1 LSKCDRILDEIEGI
15 EGEYLG
21 KQVEIKIPGETL
33 QICGF
38 LVDD

>member
-1 LSKCDRILDEIEGI
+1 MSKCDRILDEIEGI

-21 KQVEIKIPGETL
+21 IEVAIKIPGETL